1 MPGGENVLHQEA
13 YKVQAVDTTA
23 AGDTFTGYFLAQR
36 MNGAD
41 VKQALAMASAASAL
55 AVSRKGAAPSI
66 PEREEAERSLRIF
79 QQESCE
85 AELNAENSGGAE
97 ESGSVAERFLQR
109 IPASVFHRDSHAAWF
124 LRECRGAGEPGA
136 GSV

>member
-1 MPGGENVLHQEA
+1 
-13 YKVQAVDTTA
+13 
-23 AGDTFTGYFLAQR
+23 

-41 VKQALAMASAASAL
+41 VKQALAMASAASAI

-66 PEREEAERSLRIF
+66 PEREETERSLRIF

-85 AELNAENSGGAE
+85 AELNAENSGGGQKKAAALQKDFCIGFLLPYFTEIHMPLGSFGNAE
-97 ESGSVAERFLQR
+97 GQEK
-109 IPASVFHRDSHAAWF
+109 
-124 LRECRGAGEPGA
+124 PGA